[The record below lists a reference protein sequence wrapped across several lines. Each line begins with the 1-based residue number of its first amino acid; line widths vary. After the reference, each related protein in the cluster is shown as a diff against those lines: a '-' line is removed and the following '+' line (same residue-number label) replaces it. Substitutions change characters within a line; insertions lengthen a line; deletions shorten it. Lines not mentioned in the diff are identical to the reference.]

1 MTKAKP
7 DKAGTSA
14 VPPKSG
20 SALQKLMAF
29 VATRD
34 PIRARAFY
42 RDTLGLELVS
52 EDQFALVFDIGG
64 TMLRVTTVQELTP
77 AAYTVLGWQ
86 VQEVV
91 GAAKSLQQKDVG
103 FERYPGMVQDEHGI
117 WKSPSGAMV
126 AWFKDPDGNTLSLT
140 QF

>member
-52 EDQFALVFDIGG
+52 EDQFALAFDIGG

-77 AAYTVLGWQ
+77 AAHTPSWDGRYRTSSAHRKACNRRMWFSNAIRGWYKTSTAS
-86 VQEVV
+86 ESRPVV
-91 GAAKSLQQKDVG
+91 
-103 FERYPGMVQDEHGI
+103 R
-117 WKSPSGAMV
+117 
-126 AWFKDPDGNTLSLT
+126 
-140 QF
+140 

>member
-52 EDQFALVFDIGG
+52 GDPQQNQSRYCVRF
-64 TMLRVTTVQELTP
+64 
-77 AAYTVLGWQ
+77 GWSYSTETSCKESHQ
-86 VQEVV
+86 C
-91 GAAKSLQQKDVG
+91 
-103 FERYPGMVQDEHGI
+103 
-117 WKSPSGAMV
+117 
-126 AWFKDPDGNTLSLT
+126 LS
-140 QF
+140 

>member
-52 EDQFALVFDIGG
+52 GDQFALVFDIGG

-77 AAYTVLGWQ
+77 AGYTVLGWQ
-86 VQEVV
+86 VQDVV
-91 GAAKSLQQKDVG
+91 GAAKSLQQNDVV

-126 AWFKDPDGNTLSLT
+126 AWFKDPDGNTLSIT

>member
-29 VATRD
+29 VATPD

-52 EDQFALVFDIGG
+52 EDEFALVLDIGG

-77 AAYTVLGWQ
+77 AAYTILGWQ

-91 GAAKSLQQKDVG
+91 GAVKSLQQKGVV

-117 WKSPSGAMV
+117 WESPGGARI
-126 AWFKDPDGNTLSLT
+126 ARFKDPDGNTLSLT